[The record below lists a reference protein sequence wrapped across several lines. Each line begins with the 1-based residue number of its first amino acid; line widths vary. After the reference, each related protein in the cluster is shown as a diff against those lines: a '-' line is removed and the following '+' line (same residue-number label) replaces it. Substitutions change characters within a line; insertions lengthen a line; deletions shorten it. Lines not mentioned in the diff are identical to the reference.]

1 MKRKGRMKRFSSG
14 KNVRVVM
21 LALGDMLCASLCF
34 LFALWFYRVIG
45 FGKYDF
51 ARYWVFLPFLLVFL
65 VGNALSRSYHGNFF
79 YPGFCLNKIE
89 EIRRITLSLCIAYL
103 LVFTWLSL
111 SRQGVYYSR
120 VALLGAMF
128 LSILCMPF
136 ERFLVRLLMK
146 KLRFGQIDVFIAG
159 AGKTGTAIAE
169 EFSQSC
175 YYGFRVAGFL
185 DDDPEKLGRVIAGVK
200 VIGRLADAPR
210 LARKRNVENVVCCL
224 PLHLI
229 MRIFKEYSRIFRLI
243 TFVPD
248 NRVLP
253 ISWLYPASI
262 GLYAGFEIRNQ
273 LRLGFPRL
281 LKVVLELFF
290 STFAIITLLPLFLI
304 LAVLVKVSSAGPI
317 FYFANRLGR
326 NGKPIRVLKFR
337 TMYADADARLESLL
351 AENPALAREWKEKF
365 KLEHDPRITPI
376 GHFLRK
382 TSLDELPQFW
392 NVLTGEMAMIGPRPI
407 VQAEVPMYGEAY
419 ELLKRVK
426 PGITGFW
433 QVSGRSDVD
442 YSSRVMMDMYYIM
455 NWSVWMDYYIFFKTI
470 FVVLM
475 GRGAR

>member
-1 MKRKGRMKRFSSG
+1 MRSPRRRASTG

-21 LALGDMLCASLCF
+21 LMLGDAICASSCF
-34 LFALWFYRVIG
+34 LFALWFYRFIG
-45 FGKYDF
+45 IGQYDLG
-51 ARYWVFLPFLLVFL
+51 RYWVFSPFLLVFL
-65 VGNALSRSYHGNFF
+65 GGNAISRSYHGNLF
-79 YPGFCLNKIE
+79 YPGFCLNRIE
-89 EIRRITLSLCIAYL
+89 EIRRITLSICIAYL
-103 LVFTWLSL
+103 LLFTWLSL
-111 SRQGVYYSR
+111 SRYGENFSR
-120 VALLGAMF
+120 IALLAGMAF
-128 LSILCMPF
+128 SILCMPVF
-136 ERFLVRLLMK
+136 RFLVRLLMK
-146 KLRFGQIDVFIAG
+146 KLGFGQIDIFIAG
-159 AGKTGTAIAE
+159 AGKTGRAIAE
-169 EFSQSC
+169 EFLHSC
-175 YYGFRVAGFL
+175 YYGFRVVGFL
-185 DDDPEKLGRVIAGVK
+185 DDDPAKLGKTFLGIK
-200 VIGRLADAPR
+200 TLGRLANAAH
-210 LARKRNVENVVCCL
+210 LAKKHNVENIVCCL

-229 MRIFKEYSRIFRLI
+229 MQIFKDYSRIFRII

-253 ISWLYPASI
+253 ISWLYPATI

-273 LRLGFPRL
+273 WRLGFPRF
-281 LKVVLELFF
+281 LKEMLELVL
-290 STFAIITLLPLFLI
+290 STVAIISLLPLFLV
-304 LAVLVKVSSAGPI
+304 LALLVKLSSPGPI

-365 KLEHDPRITPI
+365 KLQHDPRVTPI
-376 GHFLRK
+376 GYFLRK

-392 NVLTGEMAMIGPRPI
+392 NVLTGDMAMIGPRPI
-407 VQAEVPMYGEAY
+407 VKAEVPLYGESY

-442 YSSRVMMDMYYIM
+442 YTSRVMLDTYYIM